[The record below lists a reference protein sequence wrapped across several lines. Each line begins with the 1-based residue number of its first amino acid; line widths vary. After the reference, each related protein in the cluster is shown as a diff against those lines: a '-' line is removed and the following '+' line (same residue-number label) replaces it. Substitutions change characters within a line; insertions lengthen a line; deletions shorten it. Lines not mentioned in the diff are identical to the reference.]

1 VKFVVQIRGLDMAV
15 FSRRTLQ
22 RLIDENATFLTH
34 KQSKDHV
41 NRLNR
46 LDESA
51 IDAEWEIV
59 VLNALSK
66 VGQVAHERLFR
77 NRRPDIYFKTKSAYS
92 ESFIGDIA
100 TISDKGLDEKF
111 PVFSLHDELMRRVK
125 EHGLDPNKFYLRI
138 DRSERSLAW
147 DPSKP
152 VMTLARSRFSQI
164 FNADFVSFLATS
176 KANPMKPHEYRTK
189 DSDTPILIRFD
200 PRYDSPGMCWP
211 GYHLVKSLVQNTV
224 YHRLEEKAGKLS
236 DAEFDGR
243 RAVVLCD
250 AGCTFLTSWRDLAT
264 YHVSDVIFYFLDQ
277 HPEITFVLTV
287 HVDQQF
293 GYKSTSD
300 VVINLYRRKNSD
312 EEVGREILACL
323 YKLENAFPEPER
335 SGLNGLNLLRGRRPE
350 VGASFIGGWSVG
362 DTDIK
367 ISARSVLE
375 LLAGEITQERFLELH
390 SFNSSMNP
398 FRSMLRDYKLISAVS
413 LERGTNEQDDDW
425 IKFEFDST
433 DAAISP
439 FRLPK

>member
-1 VKFVVQIRGLDMAV
+1 MAV

-22 RLIDENATFLTH
+22 RLINENASFLTH

-46 LDESA
+46 SDESA

-59 VLNALSK
+59 ILNALSK
-66 VGQVAHERLFR
+66 VGEVAHERQFR
-77 NRRPDIYFKTKSAYS
+77 NRRPDIYFTTKSANS

-111 PVFSLHDELMRRVK
+111 PVFSLHDELMRKVK

-138 DRSERSLAW
+138 DRSERSSPW
-147 DPSKP
+147 DHSRP

-176 KANPMKPHEYRTK
+176 KSNPMKAHEYRTK
-189 DSDTPILIRFD
+189 DSDTSILIRFD
-200 PRYDSPGMCWP
+200 PRYDSPGMYWP
-211 GYHLVKSLVQNTV
+211 GYHLVKNLVHNTV

-236 DAEFDGR
+236 DTEFNGC

-293 GYKSTSD
+293 GYKSTSE

-335 SGLNGLNLLRGRRPE
+335 SGLNGLNLLRGRHPE
-350 VGASFIGGWSVG
+350 LGASFIGGWSVG
-362 DTDIK
+362 DHDIK

-375 LLAGEITQERFLELH
+375 LLAGEITQERFLELYNFK
-390 SFNSSMNP
+390 SGTNP
-398 FRSMLRDYKLISAVS
+398 FKSMLRDYKLISAAS
-413 LERGTNEQDDDW
+413 LERGANEQDDDW
-425 IKFEFDST
+425 LKFEFEGPDP
-433 DAAISP
+433 AISP
-439 FRLPK
+439 FRVPKQP